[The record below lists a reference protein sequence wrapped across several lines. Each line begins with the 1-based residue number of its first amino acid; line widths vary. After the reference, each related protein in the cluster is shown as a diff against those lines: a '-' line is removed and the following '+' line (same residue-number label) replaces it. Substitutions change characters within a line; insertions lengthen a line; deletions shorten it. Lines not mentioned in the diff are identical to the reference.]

1 MNGYFGTNN
10 ESYNGKI
17 KFKNLTNL
25 KSRQMPDNVF
35 IEFGRFRPENVN
47 LEQGMILILDKKENE
62 GLNVVFENRV
72 IHTGKTLSID
82 EQFGIEIAETTQLND
97 IIYDETDYIS
107 KQEKVASAL
116 ITAEDQAK
124 KIMSYNI
131 DGVYIASDVVRYY
144 PYGSY
149 LSHVLGIVGVDNQ
162 GLTGLEFAYG
172 IPGSVG
178 GAIMMNAGAYGGE
191 IKDVIF

>member
-82 EQFGIEIAETTQLND
+82 EQFGIEIAETTQLNE

-107 KQEKVASAL
+107 IQLGSTSLTKQEIIAL
-116 ITAEDQAK
+116 HK
-124 KIMSYNI
+124 
-131 DGVYIASDVVRYY
+131 
-144 PYGSY
+144 GSY
-149 LSHVLGIVGVDNQ
+149 ILLKQ
-162 GLTGLEFAYG
+162 R
-172 IPGSVG
+172 
-178 GAIMMNAGAYGGE
+178 AGEMTQIIRSGKLIAVGE
-191 IKDVIF
+191 ICIVEDTFAIRVVEVRT

>member
-35 IEFGRFRPENVN
+35 IEFGRFCPENVN

-72 IHTGKTLSID
+72 IHTGKTLSITR
-82 EQFGIEIAETTQLND
+82 FFV
-97 IIYDETDYIS
+97 S
-107 KQEKVASAL
+107 KSKKV
-116 ITAEDQAK
+116 K
-124 KIMSYNI
+124 
-131 DGVYIASDVVRYY
+131 V
-144 PYGSY
+144 
-149 LSHVLGIVGVDNQ
+149 
-162 GLTGLEFAYG
+162 
-172 IPGSVG
+172 
-178 GAIMMNAGAYGGE
+178 
-191 IKDVIF
+191 